1 VSGQAFNHFAAI
13 IHGQRSLASRHKK
26 LGEYWA
32 TTGCLG
38 VGAVLLF
45 IATLFVPGAIWLA
58 ILQTAWFLAAV
69 AGGVMRAKRQQ
80 KPTGESAWFL
90 AFSSHPGGAELLDEL
105 IFFAAQ
111 GRLNE
116 RAHPELRRLLEQGAR
131 ALHHIEASGQ
141 AETIRVARE
150 ALVDCI
156 WTGRSL
162 FQRKGGRQATFQAR
176 CADPDYGRAALESI
190 GRITADLEALAA
202 NLHGE
207 SAGSGFDRAP
217 LQRTLRALEERRKAE
232 AELPSSVLEE
242 WSD

>member
-1 VSGQAFNHFAAI
+1 MSEQAFNYFTVIIDGQYALKYQKMEQRQFWIGLGWLGGGVVILYFISTIVPAAN
-13 IHGQRSLASRHKK
+13 
-26 LGEYWA
+26 
-32 TTGCLG
+32 
-38 VGAVLLF
+38 VLVMLS
-45 IATLFVPGAIWLA
+45 A
-58 ILQTAWFLAAV
+58 AWFTAALFGKLHE
-69 AGGVMRAKRQQ
+69 ARRQKQ
-80 KPTGESAWFL
+80 PSDEQAWQQ
-90 AFSSHPGGAELLDEL
+90 AFASHPGGAELLQEL
-105 IFFAAQ
+105 MFFAAQ

-176 CADPDYGRAALESI
+176 CADPDFGRAALESI

-242 WSD
+242 WTD

>member
-1 VSGQAFNHFAAI
+1 MSGQAFNHFAAI
-13 IHGQRSLASRHKK
+13 IHGQRVRTKRRHE
-26 LGEYWA
+26 LRDYW
-32 TTGCLG
+32 TGTGCLG
-38 VGAVLLF
+38 GGAILLF
-45 IATLFVPGAIWLA
+45 VGSAFVPAALWIA
-58 ILQTAWFLAAV
+58 ILQTIWFLAAV
-69 AGGVMRAKRQQ
+69 AGGIMRTRRQKQ
-80 KPTGESAWFL
+80 PSDEQAWQQ
-90 AFSSHPGGAELLDEL
+90 AFASHPGGAELLQEL
-105 IFFAAQ
+105 MFFAAQ

-131 ALHHIEASGQ
+131 ALRHIEASGQ

-176 CADPDYGRAALESI
+176 CADPDFGRAALESI
-190 GRITADLEALAA
+190 GRIIADLEALAA

-242 WSD
+242 WAD